1 MKKKNYKIRQVETDG
16 RLYYFYEMEWNLYGK
31 RERFYAP
38 TEEELWEKLQQ
49 TEDEKLKY
57 ILKSATENPVLN
69 DYINVY
75 FKGQLSVG
83 NPVEMKSDLLFIRTI
98 TSGSEIDR
106 NITELS
112 ADDIQNYYNKLTEKY
127 STEEISRLHEILTE
141 IFPSFNHIGIQT
153 ADLSKIRIPDIKA
166 VPDKSNKPERNLLS
180 ENEMKTLMIQCRSSR
195 NSNNAFVII
204 FALYTGIYLNDIFE
218 IRNHDVRL
226 DDGAVIVKDRTV
238 PVCIECMEWLKERIA
253 DKTVESDVL
262 YKNPEQKESIIR
274 NYLQSNP
281 DEYLFTNA
289 RGNKTT
295 FYPASNFLKNT
306 AEKCGISRSITPL
319 ALHCSYLA
327 DAIKNGADIE
337 ELKEIYG
344 HDDKFYSSLIKT

>member
-1 MKKKNYKIRQVETDG
+1 
-16 RLYYFYEMEWNLYGK
+16 MEWNLYGK
-31 RERFYAP
+31 RERFYSP

-57 ILKSATENPVLN
+57 ILKSAPENPVLN

-75 FKGQLSVG
+75 FKGQLSIG

-112 ADDIQNYYNKLTEKY
+112 ADDIQNYYQKLTAKY
-127 STEEISRLHEILTE
+127 SMEEIIRLHEILTE
-141 IFPSFNHIGIQT
+141 IFQSFNHIGIQT
-153 ADLSKIRIPDIKA
+153 TDLSKIQIPDKKT
-166 VPDKSNKPERNLLS
+166 VSNKPERNLLS

-218 IRNHDVRL
+218 IKNRDVRL
-226 DDGAVIVKDRTV
+226 DAGAVIVKDRTV
-238 PVCIECMEWLKERIA
+238 PVCTECIEWLKERIA
-253 DKTVESDVL
+253 DKAVERDVL
-262 YKNPEQKESIIR
+262 YRNPEHKESIIR

-295 FYPASNFLKNT
+295 FYPASNFLKNI
-306 AEKCGISRSITPL
+306 AEKCGISRSITSL
-319 ALHCSYLA
+319 VLHCSYLA
-327 DAIKNGADIE
+327 DAIKNGATVE

>member
-16 RLYYFYEMEWNLYGK
+16 KLYYFYEMEWNLYGR

-57 ILKSATENPVLN
+57 ILKSAPENPVLN

-83 NPVEMKSDLLFIRTI
+83 NSVEMKSDLLFVRTI
-98 TSGSEIDR
+98 TSSSEIDR

-112 ADDIQNYYNKLTEKY
+112 AENIQNYYNKLTEKY
-127 STEEISRLHEILTE
+127 RTEEINRLHEILTE
-141 IFPSFNHIGIQT
+141 IFQSFNHIGIQT
-153 ADLSKIRIPDIKA
+153 ADLSKMQIPDKKT
-166 VPDKSNKPERNLLS
+166 VSNKSERNLLS

-204 FALYTGIYLNDIFE
+204 FALYTGIYMNDIFE

-238 PVCIECMEWLKERIA
+238 PVCTECMEWLKERIA
-253 DKTVESDVL
+253 DKAVESDVL

-295 FYPASNFLKNT
+295 FYPVSNFLKNI

-327 DAIKNGADIE
+327 DSIKNSATVE